1 MTNNKLCF
9 GTANFVKN
17 YGINKSEGYNQKK
30 VKIILNLLK
39 QNKIKYI
46 DTAINYKNVERK
58 IGKFNLNFFE
68 IYTKIPEIPKKIK
81 NIDLWIHNQIT
92 LSLKKTNK
100 FFFEGVFLHNP
111 EDLLKNKNKQIFN
124 TLETLKKQKKIK
136 KIGVSVY
143 DLKTLKRII
152 KEFKIDIIQ
161 IPYNL
166 FDRGQKKKE
175 LLKILKKNKIEI
187 HARSIFLQGVLLMDS
202 NKLPQSLKKWKSKFI
217 QLENWC
223 MKNKVS
229 KIQACLNAVLEN
241 KIFNKVLISV
251 ENEKQ
256 LFQLLNAINKRNKKN
271 YPKNLQTNEKKLID
285 PRLWK
290 KN

>member
-30 VKIILNLLK
+30 IKIILNLLK

-175 LLKILKKNKIEI
+175 LLNILKKNKIEI

-202 NKLPQSLKKWKSKFI
+202 NKLPQRLKKWKNKFI

-229 KIQACLNAVLEN
+229 KIQACLNAVLED

>member
-175 LLKILKKNKIEI
+175 LLNILKKNKIEI

-202 NKLPQSLKKWKSKFI
+202 NKLPQRLKKWKNKFI

>member
-111 EDLLKNKNKQIFN
+111 EDLLKNKKKQIFD

-143 DLKTLKRII
+143 DLKTLNRII

-175 LLKILKKNKIEI
+175 LLNILKKNKIEI

-202 NKLPQSLKKWKSKFI
+202 NKLPQRLKKWKNKFI

-229 KIQACLNAVLEN
+229 KIQACLNAVLED

>member
-175 LLKILKKNKIEI
+175 LLNILKKNKIEI

-202 NKLPQSLKKWKSKFI
+202 NKLPQRLKKWKNKFI

-229 KIQACLNAVLEN
+229 KIQACLNAVLED

>member
-30 VKIILNLLK
+30 IKIILNLLK

-111 EDLLKNKNKQIFN
+111 EDLLKNKKKQIFD

-136 KIGVSVY
+136 KIGISVY

-175 LLKILKKNKIEI
+175 LLNILKKNKIEI

-202 NKLPQSLKKWKSKFI
+202 NKLPQRLKKWKNKFI

-229 KIQACLNAVLEN
+229 KIQACLNAVLED